1 MKKSDFK
8 NIIAGLAEVA
18 VFENKVSQELFDTID
33 NIARENNLGSIPLPA
48 AFDKYKKST
57 SNKLKLTKPIL
68 QKNKLVTEA
77 KSENHPISPK
87 ISEFIEKNIDL
98 IDNSNWKMLAVQGV
112 IDNLESVN
120 WLELFNIMD
129 KVLSVDED
137 KVIEAKWVAFDT
149 IFLGE
154 IIKLKNQAKNDP
166 FESKANSWSRLDY
179 VLEGMGYPFN
189 LEHKDIVN
197 HLLKPEI
204 QKALNIK
211 MRPLS
216 AEYGWY
222 GEGDYDLGWFNETY
236 FDKYIINGNQ
246 E

>member
-33 NIARENNLGSIPLPA
+33 NIAQENNLGSIPLPA

-77 KSENHPISPK
+77 KTENHSISPK
-87 ISEFIEKNIDL
+87 ISEFIEKNIEL
-98 IDNSNWKMLAVQGV
+98 IDNNDWKMLAVQGV
-112 IDNLESVN
+112 AYNLLPIN
-120 WLELFNIMD
+120 WLELFNIMN

-137 KVIEAKWVAFDT
+137 KIMEAKWAAFDMM
-149 IFLGE
+149 FLGE
-154 IIKLKNQAKNDP
+154 IIHLGNQAKNDP
-166 FESKANSWSRLDY
+166 FERRANSWSRLDY
-179 VLEGMGYPFN
+179 ILEGMGYPFD
-189 LEHKDIVN
+189 LEHKDIVD

-204 QKALNIK
+204 QKSLNIK

-216 AEYGWY
+216 ADYGWY

-236 FDKYIINGNQ
+236 FDKYMRDGN
-246 E
+246 

>member
-8 NIIAGLAEVA
+8 NIIASLAEVA

-33 NIARENNLGSIPLPA
+33 NIAQENNLGSIPLPA
-48 AFDKYKKST
+48 AFDKYKKVN

-68 QKNKLVTEA
+68 QKNRLVTEST
-77 KSENHPISPK
+77 SENHSISPK
-87 ISEFIEKNIDL
+87 ISEFIEKNIEL
-98 IDNSNWKMLAVQGV
+98 IDNNDWKMLAVQGV
-112 IDNLESVN
+112 AYNLVPVN
-120 WLELFNIMD
+120 WLELFNIMK

-137 KVIEAKWVAFDT
+137 KIMEAKWAAFDT

-154 IIKLKNQAKNDP
+154 IITLKDQAKDDP
-166 FESKANSWSRLDY
+166 FERKANSWSRLDY
-179 VLEGMGYPFN
+179 VLEGMGYPFD

-197 HLLKPEI
+197 HLLNPEI
-204 QKALNIK
+204 QKSLNLK

-236 FDKYIINGNQ
+236 FDKYMRDGN
-246 E
+246 

>member
-33 NIARENNLGSIPLPA
+33 NIAQENNLGSIPLPA

-77 KSENHPISPK
+77 KTENHSISPK
-87 ISEFIEKNIDL
+87 ISEFIEKNIEL
-98 IDNSNWKMLAVQGV
+98 IDNNDWKMLAVQGV
-112 IDNLESVN
+112 AYNLIPIN
-120 WLELFNIMD
+120 WLELFNIMK

-137 KVIEAKWVAFDT
+137 KIMEAKWAAFDMM
-149 IFLGE
+149 FLGE
-154 IIKLKNQAKNDP
+154 IIHLGNQAKNDP
-166 FESKANSWSRLDY
+166 FERRANSWSRLDY
-179 VLEGMGYPFN
+179 VLEGMGYPFD
-189 LEHKDIVN
+189 LEHKDILD

-204 QKALNIK
+204 QKSLNIK

-222 GEGDYDLGWFNETY
+222 CDLDYD
-236 FDKYIINGNQ
+236 
-246 E
+246 

>member
-33 NIARENNLGSIPLPA
+33 NIARENNLDSIPLPA
-48 AFDKYKKST
+48 AFDKYKKVN

-68 QKNKLVTEA
+68 QKNRLVTEA
-77 KSENHPISPK
+77 KAENHSISPK
-87 ISEFIEKNIDL
+87 ISEFIEKNIEL
-98 IDNSNWKMLAVQGV
+98 IDNNDWKMLAVQGV
-112 IDNLESVN
+112 AYNLIPIN
-120 WLELFNIMD
+120 WLELFNIMK
-129 KVLSVDED
+129 KVLSVSED
-137 KVIEAKWVAFDT
+137 KIMEAKWAAFDMM
-149 IFLGE
+149 FLGE
-154 IIKLKNQAKNDP
+154 IIHLGNQAKNDP
-166 FESKANSWSRLDY
+166 FERRANSWSRLDY
-179 VLEGMGYPFN
+179 VLEGMGYPFD

-204 QKALNIK
+204 QKSLKIK

-222 GEGDYDLGWFNETY
+222 GEGDYDLGWFSEEY
-236 FDKYIINGNQ
+236 FDMYMRDGN
-246 E
+246 